1 MISYD
6 SAHVTRADFN
16 HQKIAPRG
24 GEFGDDAAIADKR
37 IRSVLDGGWTHGKE
51 RAGNRPAVRDAGVTG
66 RVDAM
71 NVARREIQHDEA
83 TARVIG
89 RVGMQEIAEGAWVV
103 FDKEE
108 RVVSDKAMCSDTGI
122 YGGNDC

>member
-6 SAHVTRADFN
+6 CAYITRADFN

-24 GEFGDDAAIADKR
+24 GEFGNDAAIADKG
-37 IRSVLDGGWTHGKE
+37 IGPALDGRGIYGKE
-51 RAGNRPAVRDAGVTG
+51 RTGERPAARDAGVTG
-66 RVDAM
+66 RVDAV
-71 NVARREIQHDEA
+71 NVARREIEHDEA

-108 RVVSDKAMCSDTGI
+108 RVVSNKAMCSDTGI